1 VTFEGKWTTSDS
13 IISSTERKIQGKDY
27 YVDYSYIT
35 SSRVEFRKY
44 KQILKDLL
52 HPAGLINYARYR
64 IDKEANVT
72 NLGVTTISPNKVIS
86 GKVNIGQGSIYI
98 TGVNTKFEDGYNKG
112 YIGIGDAI
120 DVNGRIYIVESIIS
134 NTNVQVSQISTSP
147 PLGVTSA
154 PVPFNVT
161 ANLEPFIVL
170 GQVTNVSPGSAEM
183 TLETGDLLITED
195 GIILTTE

>member
-1 VTFEGKWTTSDS
+1 M
-13 IISSTERKIQGKDY
+13 
-27 YVDYSYIT
+27 DYSYIT

-147 PLGVTSA
+147 PLGITSA

-161 ANLEPFIVL
+161 ANLEPFMVL
-170 GQVTNVSPGSAEM
+170 GQVVNVSPGSAEM
-183 TLETGDLLITED
+183 TLETGDLLVTED